1 MVIIGA
7 GPGGSTAAI
16 LLAKR
21 GYKVDVYERRPQPK
35 QDPIDLKRTYIIAL
49 SERGLKPM
57 RAAGVSIPSDAP
69 YKGFVRHLKGGKVQ
83 VTHQHLAKNKPMLP
97 DHMCVNTAHGAGGAT
112 RSDHI
117 RCVTSAL
124 CLCCLYTLMHSA
136 VT

>member
-1 MVIIGA
+1 MQWWKLIAYIMRKQKVLLNISSVIPHLLAALHFANSCIVCRGHVVIVGA

-83 VTHQHLAKNKPMLP
+83 VTP
-97 DHMCVNTAHGAGGAT
+97 
-112 RSDHI
+112 
-117 RCVTSAL
+117 
-124 CLCCLYTLMHSA
+124 
-136 VT
+136 